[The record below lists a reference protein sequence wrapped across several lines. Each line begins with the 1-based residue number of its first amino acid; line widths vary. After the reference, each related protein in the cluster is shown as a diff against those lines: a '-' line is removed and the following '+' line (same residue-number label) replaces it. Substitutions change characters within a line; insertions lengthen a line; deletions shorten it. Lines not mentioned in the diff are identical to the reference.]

1 MDNERLEIEDD
12 SEYGYE
18 EKQDMPNLINNLFA
32 DDGLSRS
39 KNVKQAKP
47 ALKT

>member
-1 MDNERLEIEDD
+1 MDNERLENEDD

-18 EKQDMPNLINNLFA
+18 DKQDMPNLIHNLFA
-32 DDGLSRS
+32 DDGPSSS
-39 KNVKQAKP
+39 KVVKQAKP